1 MPIGFLKSCFSS
13 NHYDFWNDLR
23 GLSII
28 RCMKFLRWILPI
40 GLVYGA
46 FAYAGGGDV
55 ASFTGKKMPAFTAT
69 TFAGKP
75 ISNASLKGKPYILDF
90 WATWC
95 GPCKA
100 ASPTMQAIHKKYAAK
115 GLVVIGA
122 DILESADSVPLA
134 KKYPKEHGYTYTF
147 TTGNEKLG
155 QKLGITGIPCFIF
168 VDKTGKIKAVR
179 SGFKAESPADFE
191 KLALSIL

>member
-1 MPIGFLKSCFSS
+1 
-13 NHYDFWNDLR
+13 
-23 GLSII
+23 
-28 RCMKFLRWILPI
+28 MKILRWVLPVA
-40 GLVYGA
+40 LVYGA
-46 FAYAGGGDV
+46 FAYGQGSV
-55 ASFTGKKMPAFTAT
+55 ASFAGKKVPAFTAT
-69 TFAGKP
+69 TFNGKK
-75 ISNASLKGKPYILDF
+75 ISNATLKGKPYILDF

-100 ASPTMQAIHKKYAAK
+100 ASPTMQAIHKKYGGK

-122 DILESADSVPLA
+122 DVLENPGGLPMA

-155 QKLGITGIPCFIF
+155 ETLGIEGIPCIIF

-179 SGFKAESPADFE
+179 TGFDGASSPAEFD
-191 KLALSIL
+191 KLAASLF